1 MHSQRF
7 KLPVVLTEHARLK
20 MAERNMDEALIL
32 DVIDTGTV
40 KEAGGLHYGFIS
52 TLPTVQTTCYASQ
65 Q

>member
-40 KEAGGLHYGFIS
+40 KEAGGLH
-52 TLPTVQTTCYASQ
+52 
-65 Q
+65 